1 MRGNL
6 LYGQSGGPTAVI
18 NASAAGVFLEGLAQ
32 SESIDRIYGAHHGVV
47 GILEDDLFDLT
58 EEDRTELL
66 LLKQTPSSI
75 LGSCR
80 YKLADPE
87 VDETD
92 YARILEIFQ
101 KHNIRYFFYNGG
113 NDSMDTCRKVSHY
126 LAAKHYEC
134 KVIGL
139 PKTID
144 NDLVGTDH
152 SPGYGSAARY
162 IATTFME
169 IYQDAIVYDRGQITV
184 VEIMGRNAGWLTA
197 AASLAQL
204 KGCGPDLLFLP
215 EKPFNLEQ
223 VIETCRQA
231 YAKKRIL
238 TIALSEGVR
247 TEEGKYLPEL
257 DADLAVDAF
266 GHKQMGGA
274 AQALVGILQQ
284 HIPTKYRYIELS
296 LMQRCSAHL
305 ASRQDVE
312 EAFLLGSSAVRAA
325 ISGSSNV
332 LLGLKRPEQGLYRP
346 EIRQL
351 VLDEVANHE
360 KTVPLDWIKPDHSGM
375 TQEYYDYALPLINGR
390 PDLVLDE
397 DGLPRFARL
406 RLEPV
411 RAQ

>member
-18 NASAAGVFLEGLAQ
+18 NSTAAGVFLEGLAQ
-32 SESIDRIYGAHHGVV
+32 TEAIDRVYGAHHGIV

-58 EEDRTELL
+58 EEDRRELL
-66 LLKQTPSSI
+66 LLKQTPSSV

-92 YARILEIFQ
+92 YARILEIFR
-101 KHNIRYFFYNGG
+101 KYNIRYFFYNGG
-113 NDSMDTCRKVSHY
+113 NDSMDTCQKISAY
-126 LAAKHYEC
+126 LVAKQYEC

-162 IATTFME
+162 IATTLME
-169 IYQDAIVYDRGQITV
+169 IHQDATVYERGQITV

-204 KGCGPDLLFLP
+204 KCCGPDLLFLP
-215 EKPFNLEQ
+215 EKPFNLDQ

-231 YAKKRIL
+231 YAEKHNLI
-238 TIALSEGVR
+238 IALSEGVK
-247 TEEGKYLPEL
+247 TEEGKFLPEL
-257 DADLAVDAF
+257 EADLATDAF

-274 AQALVGILQQ
+274 AQALVDILQQ

-305 ASRQDVE
+305 ASRQDVD
-312 EAFLLGSSAVRAA
+312 EAFLLGSSAVQAA
-325 ISGSSNV
+325 IAGTSDV
-332 LLGLKRPEQGLYRP
+332 MVALKRPEQGIYRP
-346 EIRQL
+346 EICL
-351 VLDEVANHE
+351 VPLREVANYE
-360 KTVPLDWIKPDHSGM
+360 KAIPLDWIKPDHTGM
-375 TQEYYDYALPLINGR
+375 TQEFYDYALPLINGR

-397 DGLPRFARL
+397 DGLPRFAHL
-406 RLEPV
+406 RLKPV
-411 RAQ
+411 SEK